1 MSKNTGGNMKAIEEL
16 ANSLDLPI
24 VDTEEVVGMLMSDML
39 IDMYRKEPDSEYYS
53 AEDKKWNHEMNKR
66 VENAYQTLFGV
77 PFSKDLLR
85 NHSAPFCLNGAPG
98 QGKTTAYVVAA
109 QKVCELLKLNF
120 IRDVEESY
128 VPNREDFLFVVQD
141 SAGKTSVLEYALP
154 RAVTV
159 KERNANGEMED
170 QYYLKSALN
179 WRFMCLNKA
188 AGGVLLFDD
197 AANASINVQN
207 SFLQVAINKTFGGMK
222 LHNAHIGFTGNLGAA
237 DGTYTNNLGSAFR
250 NRVVMLFVRDT
261 VPNFVKR
268 AYAKYNSTVG
278 DLGLIN
284 YLNRNNDDLSSLPKS
299 GSSAGFNSPRSW
311 DDFIA
316 KFINTVI
323 KHGGRGKGEEASMKE
338 LRVFAGSFLG
348 PVVGKKVVAYYN
360 SLMLGADPIAKEA
373 MYDKF
378 ESVRGKFTE
387 KYGSGG
393 THEAISFGFQYANA
407 CGDYATNMVREQ
419 VAELKVKLEKEGTF
433 DQTKYKA
440 GVQEVLKSVMEKFA
454 SAIMPLVDNEISY
467 SLTHLKSKL
476 ASSGIEGFGKM
487 AHDGPVLDSEYAR
500 TMAFVIC
507 ANPEVNPD
515 RRKLV
520 ISVISSANMIQQQ
533 VKLDDNSGAS
543 RVRTRTRSVS

>member
-1 MSKNTGGNMKAIEEL
+1 MSKNTGGNMKAIEDL

-24 VDTEEVVGMLMSDML
+24 VDTEEVINMLMSDML
-39 IDMYRKEPDSEYYS
+39 IDLYRKDPDSEYFS
-53 AEDKKWNHEMNKR
+53 DEDKKFNHEMNRR
-66 VENAYQTLFGV
+66 VEAAYLQLYGV
-77 PFSKDLLR
+77 PFTKDVMR
-85 NHSAPFCLNGAPG
+85 NHNAPFCLNGAPG

-109 QKVCELLKLNF
+109 EKVCKLLGLNF

-128 VPNREDFLFVVQD
+128 VPKREDFLFVVQD

-159 KERNANGEMED
+159 KERNSRGVEED

-197 AANASINVQN
+197 AANASVNVQN

-237 DGTYTNNLGSAFR
+237 DGTYTNSLGSAFR

-268 AYAKYNSTVG
+268 AYAKYNTSVG

-323 KHGGRGKGEEASMKE
+323 KNGGRGKGEEASMKE
-338 LRVFAGSFLG
+338 LRIFAGAFLG
-348 PVVGKKVVAYYN
+348 PVISKKVVAYYN
-360 SLMLGADPIAKEA
+360 SLMLGADPIAKDA

-378 ESVRGKFTE
+378 ESVRDRFTS

-393 THEAISFGFQYANA
+393 SSESISFGFQYANA
-407 CGDYATNMVREQ
+407 CGDYATNLVRD
-419 VAELKVKLEKEGTF
+419 KVSKIKEKMEKEGSLNPTE
-433 DQTKYKA
+433 YKQA
-440 GVQEVLKSVMEKFA
+440 VQEALKEVMKKFA
-454 SAIMPLVDNEISY
+454 NAIMPLIDNEISY
-467 SLTHLKSKL
+467 ALTHLKSKL
-476 ASSGIEGFGKM
+476 AASGIEGMGKM
-487 AHDGPVLDSEYAR
+487 GHDGPLLDSEYAR
-500 TMAFVIC
+500 TIAFVIC
-507 ANPEVNPD
+507 ENPEVNLE
-515 RRKLV
+515 RRNLV
-520 ISVISSANMIQQQ
+520 INVISSANMIQQN
-533 VKLDDNSGAS
+533 VKLGDNSGAS
-543 RVRTRTRSVS
+543 RVRTRSRSVS

>member
-1 MSKNTGGNMKAIEEL
+1 MSKTGNMKAIEDL
-16 ANSLDLPI
+16 AASLDLPV
-24 VDTEEVVGMLMSDML
+24 VDTEEVIAMLISDML
-39 IDMYRKEPDSEYYS
+39 IDMYRKEPAAKHFSK
-53 AEDKKWNHEMNKR
+53 EDVEFNLNMNKK
-66 VENAYQTLFGV
+66 VENAYQKLYGV
-77 PFSKDLLR
+77 PFTKDLLR

-98 QGKTTAYVVAA
+98 QGKTTAYIVAA
-109 QKVCELLKLNF
+109 QKVCEMLDLNF

-128 VPNREDFLFVVQD
+128 VPSRNDFLFVVQD

-159 KERNANGEMED
+159 KERNSAGEEED
-170 QYYLKSALN
+170 NYYLKSALN

-222 LHNAHIGFTGNLGAA
+222 LHSAHIGFTGNLGAA

-261 VPNFVKR
+261 VPNFTAR
-268 AYAKYNSTVG
+268 AYAKYNTSVG

-284 YLNRNNDDLSSLPKS
+284 YLARNNDDLSSLPKN

-323 KHGGRGKGEEASMKE
+323 RHGGRGKGEEASMKE
-338 LRVFAGSFLG
+338 LRVFASSFLG
-348 PVVGKKVVAYYN
+348 PVVGKKVVSYYN
-360 SLMLGADPIAKEA
+360 SLMLGADPIAKAALYE
-373 MYDKF
+373 DDFKKNVKPRF
-378 ESVRGKFTE
+378 VE

-393 THEAISFGFQYANA
+393 THEAISFGYQYANA
-407 CGDYATNMVREQ
+407 CGDYATNAVREGIEELKKKGSLSPEKLKEGVLEVLNTVMVR
-419 VAELKVKLEKEGTF
+419 
-433 DQTKYKA
+433 
-440 GVQEVLKSVMEKFA
+440 FA
-454 SAIMPLVDNEISY
+454 NAIMPLGDTEVGY
-467 SLTHLKSKL
+467 ALTHLKSKL
-476 ASSGIEGFGKM
+476 AASGIENFGKL
-487 AHDGPVLDSEYAR
+487 AHDGPVLDAEYAR
-500 TMAFVIC
+500 KIAFVIC
-507 ANPEVNPD
+507 ANPEVSPE
-515 RRKLV
+515 RRQNIIKV
-520 ISVISSANMIQQQ
+520 ISGANMIQQN
-533 VKLDDNSGAS
+533 VSHDNGTGAS